1 MTHHAMPADRV
12 MRIAIIDDNTL
23 TSIGLQHLLQ
33 DIIPFAEI
41 DVFCSFHDMDSTEG
55 GRYAHYFV
63 ASRIFFEH
71 ATFFRMTSHKT
82 IVLVN
87 GDMRIADVRTLN
99 VCQNEERL
107 VRDILLL
114 HSHGH
119 GKQGSEGHPH
129 SVMQTATLL
138 SPREIE
144 VAVLLCKGMIN
155 KEVADALAISVTTVI
170 SHRKSIMEK
179 LHARS
184 LADVMI
190 YAVMNG
196 LVSI

>member
-1 MTHHAMPADRV
+1 MTLNMAERPTL
-12 MRIAIIDDNTL
+12 RIAIIDDNTL

-33 DIIPFAEI
+33 DIIPIVEI
-41 DVFCSFHDMDSTEG
+41 DVFGSFNTMDKAGHES
-55 GRYAHYFV
+55 YAHFFV
-63 ASRIFFEH
+63 ASRFFFEH
-71 ATFFRMTSHKT
+71 TTFFRMSPHKT

-87 GDMRIADVRTLN
+87 GDMRISGVRTLN
-99 VCQNEERL
+99 VCQSEKDL
-107 VRDILLL
+107 VRDIVRM

-119 GKQGSEGHPH
+119 GGSGSQGHPH
-129 SVMQTATLL
+129 DIQKNEALL

-155 KEVADALAISVTTVI
+155 KEVAETLGISITTAI

-196 LVSI
+196 LISL

>member
-1 MTHHAMPADRV
+1 MTQTMPARPKL
-12 MRIAIIDDNTL
+12 RIAIIDGNTL

-33 DIIPFAEI
+33 DIIPIVEI
-41 DVFCSFHDMDSTEG
+41 DVFGSFMMMDKAEHDS
-55 GRYAHYFV
+55 YAHYFV
-63 ASRIFFEH
+63 GSRFFFEH
-71 ATFFRMTSHKT
+71 ATFFRMSPNKT

-87 GDMRIADVRTLN
+87 GDMRISGVRTLN
-99 VCQNEERL
+99 VCQSEEGL
-107 VRDILLL
+107 VRDILRL

-119 GKQGSEGHPH
+119 GGHGSQGHPH
-129 SVMQTATLL
+129 DVQQNAALL

-155 KEVADALAISVTTVI
+155 KEVADTLGISVTTAI

-196 LVSI
+196 LISV